1 MADANVN
8 TVSMTEKQKVK
19 EITDKL
25 EEGLKELFESEKY
38 KNYLSTMSK
47 FHNYSFNNTLLIAL
61 QRPDASL
68 VAGYQAWQKNFNR
81 HVKRGEK
88 GIRILAPAPYK
99 IKEERDKLDPV
110 TGEVMLDKDG
120 TPQTEEVEVKIPAFR
135 AVSVFDVSQTD
146 GEPLPEL
153 ETKELLST
161 VEGYEDFIKAVT
173 YVAPAPIGFEDIPGD
188 SKGYF
193 NIEEN
198 RIAVQEGMS
207 ESQTLKTMVHETAHS
222 MLHNKEVNR
231 EDILAPAK
239 DRNTKE
245 IEAESIAFTVC
256 RHFGIDTSEYSFSYI
271 AGWSSGRDMK
281 ELKSSLDTIRRTAS
295 ELITGIEE
303 QLREL
308 QRDREIMQEQSQ
320 ELILAVSN
328 TERSH
333 FDIASVKGM
342 EGVELMNSLLAMKDA
357 DRENV
362 EAYLESRGAWVT
374 HLGDDRSE
382 EVEEFHVDYIYDTD
396 THAITDI
403 KYAMEM
409 DRKAN
414 EPIKDSDVVLKIM
427 YRENDGYE
435 IDKITNMTREQ
446 TLDLAHKLAALD
458 ENEWDGNI
466 QDFMEE
472 NGAEYVPII
481 VKDGRNSGMPEFF
494 DIAVDLKAEEVSLE
508 KELSGMEYASSI
520 IHRLEHGKGVFSP
533 DERNLIVNYGYKL
546 DDYEKTKELAEVLAY
561 RIENE
566 PANAALTVIDA
577 QAEIDALPD
586 GMIGLSEMHEYG
598 YTWEEMLPLTKETAL
613 ELFDRDLAVYQLHK
627 DGSEALIE
635 DKEQITGHDGIFG
648 IEKGDW
654 ENERELRSIQEEL
667 AESSANKEAQLLYGN
682 TDKYG
687 IYQLKDNPELRYL
700 HFEGTESLKKMGI
713 IKDNYDAIKPENYN
727 LIYTGELAELAEDY
741 PMLQTQGDKLEA
753 LYEKFNID
761 HPADYKGHSLSVSD
775 IVVLHENGKNSAHF
789 VDSFGFTGLPD
800 FMRELEGVKEQ
811 EADKAEKGLTNEEK
825 QFLETDNAP
834 LIAKKFLA
842 WDEIEDL
849 GYRFF
854 EDGYIDKFKPSEKAL
869 YGDGMVPEPK
879 IYDLARRMQGG
890 EDIRE
895 ELAKALIGGHERVI
909 EADENDDVAVL
920 FGRDAVTVTF
930 GNAEKQISYEEMG
943 TAFLGLM
950 ESEYK
955 DIEQARAAEEQEEEI
970 AESATSGH
978 NVQRLETQQTA
989 MEQSEPEQIQAGQAE
1004 AQKSYPAV
1012 YGHTL
1017 SYAMEHGEVDK
1028 YSDSRKLDRECRE
1041 AIEGT
1046 IRQNFDGMHLKHDI
1060 VKPLAEQYGSERMAF
1075 VLASTIQQESWD
1087 GRFSVDNKAWAS
1099 EFYIPENIVHGIDMN
1114 RELIVSSHP
1123 AVLDGFID
1131 MFRSEVLEKE
1141 KELSI
1146 GQEKMTSGHDV
1157 QKLET
1162 EQTAMEQ
1169 SEPEK
1174 PATPEF
1180 ENMEDGDEI
1189 IDLGDETEQVLAEM
1203 KQSLEGRQDTSG
1215 HNVQKLETESK
1226 KEAETELAFQI
1237 ADRFISIQETDGGY
1251 DYSIMGADYKEI
1263 DGGVYDNPDVSIREA
1278 LNNIV
1283 EDLKENPFDNG
1294 ARGNI
1299 SENDELIPI
1308 DYDGLME
1315 KVEAAD
1321 HIEPQA
1327 QGNVVENFKAKTNEL
1342 FHEISEMNPA
1352 EIEETVKCH
1361 VQAQLDEHGID
1372 AEIVD
1377 VAVVGSRCRGLEREG
1392 SDLDVA
1398 VELSTNE
1405 REDVLFDTFNGDGLH
1420 IGGVKVDINP
1430 ITAQRTGSLE
1440 TYLPQVEDY
1449 LEGVR
1454 EAREKEPV
1462 SIFNIR
1468 MNDEERWFKNTSG
1481 LDAEGLCKAYAECD
1495 KPFVEMGK
1503 YGERI
1508 EAADHASIEQGDRL
1522 DFSLEFNEET
1532 DQITIFDG
1540 ENFAYKGLRET
1551 LFPEQAEPEVTLT
1564 VAECGEFH
1572 TMGEFY
1578 ENIPT
1583 VEEAIAIW
1591 KQIPPDRMNGIPAI
1605 GINIHTPGT
1614 EAFED
1619 VGIDILL
1626 GKRIDLDILEYIP
1639 DIKDSPQAMEV
1650 IAELVAKLP
1659 EMEIDGHMGEEFEA
1673 KVWEKRMPGLTP
1685 PEQLA
1690 VELDRFTYDYD
1701 AALYHDNSQN
1711 MTENVSELADALKQR
1726 DTHDIALWLAEIAAD
1741 GTEPEE
1747 RKRAMEL
1754 LEKLAEYKPLAK
1766 IEEMEEQNYNMVDNV
1781 LNNGAGEKAR
1791 KEENKKGQECPAA
1804 RTSLKARLAE
1814 KKALVSGQGKD
1825 HEAQENIKNNQREM

>member
-8 TVSMTEKQKVK
+8 TVSITEKQKVK

-110 TGEVMLDKDG
+110 TGEIMLDKDG
-120 TPQTEEVEVKIPAFR
+120 TPQTEEVEIKIPAFR

-153 ETKELLST
+153 EAKELVST
-161 VEGYEDFIKAVT
+161 VEGYEDFIKAISF
-173 YVAPAPIGFEDIPGD
+173 VAPAPIGFEDIPGD

-222 MLHNKEVNR
+222 MLHNKEVNK

-281 ELKSSLDTIRRTAS
+281 ELKSSLDTIRRTSS

-320 ELILAVSN
+320 EFILAVSN

-382 EVEEFHVDYIYDTD
+382 EVDEFHVDYIYDTD
-396 THAITDI
+396 THAITDV

-435 IDKITNMTREQ
+435 IDKITNMTQEQ
-446 TLDLAHKLAALD
+446 ALDLAYKLAALE

-508 KELSGMEYASSI
+508 KELSGIEYAASI
-520 IHRLEHGKGVFSP
+520 VHRIEHGKGVFSP

-613 ELFDRDLAVYQLHK
+613 ELFDSDLAVYQLHK
-627 DGSEALIE
+627 DGSETLID
-635 DKEQITGHDGIFG
+635 DKEQITGHEGIFG
-648 IEKGDW
+648 IEKSDW
-654 ENERELRSIQEEL
+654 ENERELRSMQAEL
-667 AESSANKEAQLLYGN
+667 AENGASKEAQLLYGD

-687 IYQLKDNPELRYL
+687 IYQLKDNPELRDF
-700 HFEGTESLKKMGI
+700 HFAGIESLKRRGI
-713 IKDNYDAIKPENYN
+713 IKDNLDAIKPENYN
-727 LIYTGELAELAEDY
+727 LVYVGELSELLKDFIR
-741 PMLQTQGDKLEA
+741 LQTQGDKLEA

-775 IVVLHENGKNSAHF
+775 IVVLHENGENSAHF
-789 VDSFGFTGLPD
+789 VDSFGFTELPD
-800 FMRELEGVKEQ
+800 FVRGLEGVKEQ

-834 LIAKKFLA
+834 LIAKNFLA

-854 EDGYIDKFKPSEKAL
+854 EDGYIDKFKPVEKAL
-869 YGDGMVPEPK
+869 FGDGLVSDDT
-879 IYDLARRMQGG
+879 IHDIARRMQGG

-909 EADENDDVAVL
+909 EADENDGVAVL

-955 DIEQARAAEEQEEEI
+955 KIEQARAAEEQEEEI
-970 AESATSGH
+970 EGNATSGH

-989 MEQSEPEQIQAGQAE
+989 MEQSEPEQIQAGQPK

-1372 AEIVD
+1372 AEIVN